1 MEKNLKEETLR
12 NDLLKN
18 VILFLVDF
26 WYQYCFCWEVSKEE
40 EEGEENYVLLNIN
53 FGVGVTAIICVL
65 TVCGHYQ
72 YLYPDMSLLS

>member
-1 MEKNLKEETLR
+1 MKKNLKEETLR

-40 EEGEENYVLLNIN
+40 EKKE
-53 FGVGVTAIICVL
+53 
-65 TVCGHYQ
+65 VC
-72 YLYPDMSLLS
+72 